1 MTLKDRNKPTGA
13 TIVADEEGRKLA
25 DAIAGQDAIAQGL
38 RIAGTETAMNRNR
51 TRYAI
56 DREPPFR
63 RVAAMDEGK
72 AAMACQIVKARGH
85 SVRFQIGRRRTGD
98 ETMRRERSGHQ
109 PTILS
114 AADPNGEINTFLDQ
128 IDITVGEADIHNQFR
143 PLLHETV
150 QDRQDMHSA
159 KRDRHVESQPPAWFL
174 LARRHHRFCFI
185 KICKDALASLVEGRS
200 FVRQADAARRAMQKA
215 QTQTFFQPHDT
226 LAHSRARQTNPFGRH
241 RETARIRCANEC
253 DDVTHAIKI
262 HDTSNCTL
270 FSPNAGNYSH
280 LICDKFP
287 NRLYRIVP
295 ESERDL
301 MTTAL
306 YDRRYWLLLAVCI
319 ASFLEPLATTVVTV
333 SLPQIQ
339 RATGASFAELQ
350 WVLNAYVLTFA
361 ALVLTGGALADRFGR
376 KRIFYVGLW
385 MFITASLVC
394 GIANDPLLLIVGRAV
409 AGTGS
414 AFMLSAGLALL
425 VQVFHGKERVRAFA
439 IWGVVV
445 GAGSALGPLVG
456 GLLTDNLG
464 WRWIFFINLPVC
476 LPLLWLSHWSVGES
490 RDPQSGAID
499 WIGLGSFTGMF
510 LLLMYALIEG
520 NNLGWTNPALIALL
534 VVSAALLAIFI
545 RVQLRRPRPMFDL
558 SLFANPTFT
567 GASIIAI
574 AIAAAFFTLLVYL
587 PIYIQG
593 VLGYS
598 PSQTGLA
605 LVVMAVPLL
614 VMGPVSARMAA
625 VISPK
630 LFLPFGL
637 LIIAGGG
644 FLLSLVDQYGA
655 TTLYAGMIVT
665 GVGAGLIN
673 GELSNVAISVVA
685 PERSGMA
692 SGINNTMRQL
702 GFGIGIAGLGA
713 IFSANLT
720 HGLSQY
726 DRAFVER
733 VASGDVVAAAS
744 DIGSDPAG
752 AIDTATATLASAISD
767 LSLWAAAL
775 AAAAAVLAFLLI
787 RPAPP
792 VKANA
797 GGRTAPTTELSTRD

>member
-1 MTLKDRNKPTGA
+1 MT
-13 TIVADEEGRKLA
+13 
-25 DAIAGQDAIAQGL
+25 
-38 RIAGTETAMNRNR
+38 
-51 TRYAI
+51 
-56 DREPPFR
+56 
-63 RVAAMDEGK
+63 
-72 AAMACQIVKARGH
+72 
-85 SVRFQIGRRRTGD
+85 
-98 ETMRRERSGHQ
+98 
-109 PTILS
+109 
-114 AADPNGEINTFLDQ
+114 TFL
-128 IDITVGEADIHNQFR
+128 H
-143 PLLHETV
+143 
-150 QDRQDMHSA
+150 
-159 KRDRHVESQPPAWFL
+159 
-174 LARRHHRFCFI
+174 
-185 KICKDALASLVEGRS
+185 
-200 FVRQADAARRAMQKA
+200 
-215 QTQTFFQPHDT
+215 
-226 LAHSRARQTNPFGRH
+226 
-241 RETARIRCANEC
+241 
-253 DDVTHAIKI
+253 
-262 HDTSNCTL
+262 
-270 FSPNAGNYSH
+270 
-280 LICDKFP
+280 
-287 NRLYRIVP
+287 
-295 ESERDL
+295 
-301 MTTAL
+301 
-306 YDRRYWLLLAVCI
+306 DRRYWLLLAVCI

-376 KRIFYVGLW
+376 KRIFNVGLW

-476 LPLLWLSHWSVGES
+476 LPLLWLSHWSAGES

-499 WIGLGSFTGMF
+499 WLGLGSFTGMF

-520 NNLGWTNPALIALL
+520 NNLGWTSPALISLL

-567 GASIIAI
+567 GASIVAI

-614 VMGPVSARMAA
+614 VMGPVSARMAV
-625 VISPK
+625 VISPR

-655 TTLYAGMIVT
+655 TALYAGMIAT

-752 AIDTATATLASAISD
+752 AVDTAMATLASAISD

-787 RPAPP
+787 RPVTVA
-792 VKANA
+792 KATREA
-797 GGRTAPTTELSTRD
+797 G

>member
-1 MTLKDRNKPTGA
+1 MTRRRINGPDRLAHCRVFSQHGNKPA
-13 TIVADEEGRKLA
+13 SAKIVADEEGRKLA
-25 DAIAGQDAIAQGL
+25 YAIAGQNAVAQSL
-38 RIAGTETAMNRNR
+38 RITGTEAAMDRNR
-51 TRYAI
+51 TYHAI
-56 DREPPFR
+56 DRKPPFR
-63 RVAAMDEGK
+63 RSSAMNEGK
-72 AAMACQIVKARGH
+72 AAMACQIVKVRGG
-85 SVRFQIGRRRTGD
+85 SVRLQIRRCRTSDKPVRGQ
-98 ETMRRERSGHQ
+98 RAGHQ
-109 PTILS
+109 AAVLCP
-114 AADPNGEINTFLDQ
+114 ADPNGEVDAFLDQ
-128 IDITVGEADIHNQFR
+128 IDIAVVETDIDHQFR
-143 PLLHETV
+143 PFRHEAV
-150 QDRQDMHSA
+150 QDRQDVQPAERHWQIKPQLSA
-159 KRDRHVESQPPAWFL
+159 RLL
-174 LARRHHRFCFI
+174 LARGHRRFCFVQI
-185 KICKDALASLVEGRS
+185 SKDALASVVKGRA
-200 FVRQADAARRAMQKA
+200 FVRQADVARRAMQKA
-215 QTQTFFQPHDT
+215 QAQAFFQPHDT
-226 LAHSRARQTNPFGRH
+226 LAHGRARQAKLFGRH
-241 RETARIRCANEC
+241 RKAARIRRADEC
-253 DDVTHAIKI
+253 DDVAYSIKV
-262 HDTSNCTL
+262 HVAHNCTL
-270 FSPNAGNYSH
+270 MLPNEGNYCH
-280 LICDKFP
+280 LTYKYFP
-287 NRLYRIVP
+287 NNFDRIKP
-295 ESERDL
+295 ESERNL
-301 MTTAL
+301 MTSSL
-306 YDRRYWLLLAVCI
+306 HDRRYWLLLAVCI

-376 KRIFYVGLW
+376 KRIFIVGLW
-385 MFITASLVC
+385 VFIAASLVC
-394 GIANDPLLLIVGRAV
+394 GIANDPLLLISGRAI

-445 GAGSALGPLVG
+445 GAGPALGPLVG

-464 WRWIFFINLPVC
+464 LRWIFFVNLPVC
-476 LPLLWLSHWSVGES
+476 LPLLWLSHWSAGES

-499 WIGLGSFTGMF
+499 WIGLGSFTGVF

-520 NNLGWTNPALIALL
+520 NNLGWTSPTLIALL

-545 RVQLRRPRPMFDL
+545 RAQLRQARPMFDL

-567 GASIIAI
+567 GASIVAI

-637 LIIAGGG
+637 LVIAGGG
-644 FLLSLVDQYGA
+644 ILLSLVDQYGA
-655 TTLYAGMIVT
+655 TALYAGMIAT
-665 GVGAGLIN
+665 GIGAGLIN

-702 GFGIGIAGLGA
+702 GFGIGMPDWAR
-713 IFSANLT
+713 FSAPI
-720 HGLSQY
+720 S
-726 DRAFVER
+726 R
-733 VASGDVVAAAS
+733 AAS
-744 DIGSDPAG
+744 RNTI
-752 AIDTATATLASAISD
+752 
-767 LSLWAAAL
+767 AAL
-775 AAAAAVLAFLLI
+775 SSGSP
-787 RPAPP
+787 PA
-792 VKANA
+792 
-797 GGRTAPTTELSTRD
+797 T